1 MPCYGFNAQDSVWSR
16 GRDFSLCCHVQTGS
30 GIHTASFQ
38 WLLVALSLA
47 VKLTDIEDGHLPS
60 SSAVVKNA
68 WCYAFASDLSL

>member
-1 MPCYGFNAQDSVWSR
+1 
-16 GRDFSLCCHVQTGS
+16 
-30 GIHTASFQ
+30 
-38 WLLVALSLA
+38 VALSLA